1 MISKAAPALVVWPV
15 EKNTELRQ
23 ISVHGSCRGCQV
35 QANSS
40 DCPVL
45 YFTVGCLWFADLPLS
60 DLEQP
65 SDYLWL
71 NLKLPQNLGAE
82 INNHFI

>member
-1 MISKAAPALVVWPV
+1 MVPAEGAKSKPTAP
-15 EKNTELRQ
+15 
-23 ISVHGSCRGCQV
+23 I
-35 QANSS
+35 
-40 DCPVL
+40 VL

-82 INNHFI
+82 INNHLI